1 MLKYKNQGKGQSNG
15 FTAKNITFE
24 AEPAQKRAKKRP
36 KAVENMPIIIMYIQ
50 KRANNNKRK

>member
-1 MLKYKNQGKGQSNG
+1 MLKYKNQGNGQLNG

-24 AEPAQKRAKKRP
+24 AVPAQKRAKKRP
-36 KAVENMPIIIMYIQ
+36 KALENMPIIIMYRQ

>member
-1 MLKYKNQGKGQSNG
+1 MLKYKNQGNGQLNG
-15 FTAKNITFE
+15 FIAKNITFE

-36 KAVENMPIIIMYIQ
+36 EAVENMPIIIMYRQ